1 MCIEVFFA
9 DVQNTLGWVYT
20 CWLNDSILLVS
31 CSLGTGL
38 DGGSMEPEDVS
49 AGPPPPPPDAD
60 EGDLSNPAVM
70 LVLADE
76 GGVGVPRPSS
86 SVDTR

>member
-1 MCIEVFFA
+1 M
-9 DVQNTLGWVYT
+9 
-20 CWLNDSILLVS
+20 S

-38 DGGSMEPEDVS
+38 DGGSMEPDDVS
-49 AGPPPPPPDAD
+49 AGPPPPPEAD

-86 SVDTR
+86 SVDNR